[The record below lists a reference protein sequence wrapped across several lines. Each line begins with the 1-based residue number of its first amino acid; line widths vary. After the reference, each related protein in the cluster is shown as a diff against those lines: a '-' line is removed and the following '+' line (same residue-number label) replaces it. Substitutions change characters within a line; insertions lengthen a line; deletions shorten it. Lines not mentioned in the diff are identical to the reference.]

1 MDNSVETKVARIRHL
16 NDLLRCKGIGGEVM
30 ITAGLDALGDVV
42 VARVLREIA
51 AFTLFTNDNDPHG
64 ERDCARLTVDGVS
77 IIWKINYF
85 DRNLEY
91 HSPDPADPTVT
102 VRVMTVM
109 LAGEY

>member
-1 MDNSVETKVARIRHL
+1 
-16 NDLLRCKGIGGEVM
+16 M
-30 ITAGLDALGDVV
+30 ITAGLAATGEGF

-51 AFTLFTNDNDPHG
+51 AFTLFTNENDPHG
-64 ERDCARLTVDGVS
+64 ERDCAQLTIDGES
-77 IIWKINYF
+77 IIWKIDYY

-91 HSPDPADPTVT
+91 HSPDSADPTVT